1 MIAAVREWLTSVVAV
16 TLLLT
21 VAQTLIPEGNI
32 RKIAAFTGG
41 LALLAA
47 LLQPVLRTD
56 LSRLELDLDAYGQA
70 VEERRTELEAAREEE
85 LALVIASQT
94 EAYILDKADRLG
106 LECQV
111 AVAAAVGESGI
122 PLPDT
127 VTIYGRFSADLAAC
141 IEEEVGIPA
150 EKIIWLE
157 E

>member
-56 LSRLELDLDAYGQA
+56 LSRLELDLDVYSQA
-70 VEERRTELEAAREEE
+70 VEERRTELEEAREEE

-94 EAYILDKADRLG
+94 EAYILDKAQGMGADVRVQVELGEDGVPCFVRLQG
-106 LECQV
+106 QV
-111 AVAAAVGESGI
+111 TPFIRKKLAWVIESDLGI
-122 PLPDT
+122 P
-127 VTIYGRFSADLAAC
+127 
-141 IEEEVGIPA
+141 VGQQRWSGA
-150 EKIIWLE
+150 
-157 E
+157 